1 MVECNEFCQTDKKLV
16 VDDSTWLINLT
27 STKNT
32 HRTDQLSSKEN
43 DQVENETTEAIQQ
56 KSNIS
61 NKENR
66 IKNKGQNKNPN
77 KRSASA
83 DMKEQTQNK
92 KKTNK
97 TSVKKKKE
105 ILTFDDSSES
115 SLSDLES
122 DKNNLESNRFQRSS
136 SIVHMSNTQ
145 QSQSISSAMEQ
156 EV

>member
-32 HRTDQLSSKEN
+32 HRTDQLSSQEN

-61 NKENR
+61 DKENR
-66 IKNKGQNKNPN
+66 NKNKGQNKNAN

-92 KKTNK
+92 KKTTK

>member
-32 HRTDQLSSKEN
+32 HRTDQLSSQEN

-66 IKNKGQNKNPN
+66 NKNKGQNKNAN

-92 KKTNK
+92 KKTTK